1 MFPVQMT
8 ATFIGANDTGL
19 PDDGV
24 LFAGTM
30 FSKGVVMPLSE
41 HEQRVLQQLEE
52 SLKRDDPAFEKKVRE
67 ANVYRDAG
75 RRLRWAGAG
84 FLLGLI
90 VLLVFFTTSLPLG
103 LVGVAVMFASGVVM
117 ERNVRRMG
125 RASIHDLGLTRRARA
140 ATDGATTS
148 PPPWAKFFKRDQ

>member
-1 MFPVQMT
+1 
-8 ATFIGANDTGL
+8 
-19 PDDGV
+19 
-24 LFAGTM
+24 
-30 FSKGVVMPLSE
+30 MPLSE

-67 ANVYRDAG
+67 ANVYREAG
-75 RRLRWAGAG
+75 RRFRWAACG
-84 FLLGLI
+84 FLAGLVI
-90 VLLVFFTTSLPLG
+90 LLVFFTSNLLVG
-103 LVGVAVMFASGVVM
+103 LVGVAIMFVSGVVM

-148 PPPWAKFFKRDQ
+148 LPPWAKFFKRDQTPE

>member
-1 MFPVQMT
+1 
-8 ATFIGANDTGL
+8 
-19 PDDGV
+19 
-24 LFAGTM
+24 
-30 FSKGVVMPLSE
+30 MPLSE

-67 ANVYRDAG
+67 ANIYREAG

-84 FLLGLI
+84 FVGGLA
-90 VLLVFFTTSLPLG
+90 VLLIFFTSNLLIG
-103 LVGVAVMFASGVVM
+103 LVGVAIMFASGMVM

-140 ATDGATTS
+140 ATDGATTA
-148 PPPWAKFFKRDQ
+148 PPPWAKFFKRDQSPE

>member
-1 MFPVQMT
+1 
-8 ATFIGANDTGL
+8 
-19 PDDGV
+19 
-24 LFAGTM
+24 
-30 FSKGVVMPLSE
+30 MPLSE

-67 ANVYRDAG
+67 ANIYREAG

-84 FLLGLI
+84 FVAGLI
-90 VLLVFFTTSLPLG
+90 VLLVFFTSNLLVG
-103 LVGVAVMFASGVVM
+103 LVGVAIMFASGVVM

-140 ATDGATTS
+140 ATDGATTA
-148 PPPWAKFFKRDQ
+148 PPPWAKFLKRDQSSE